1 MFVLR
6 ATDVP
11 QKFDPRAL
19 ARRQRIEYPKHDS
32 PVLFT
37 LKIDQLN
44 MKRALFCLLALF
56 LLVPFA
62 SAQEKLLT
70 VDEIFSPDPAVRVPF
85 GGSTVRVTWTADGR
99 SFRQMRDGRL
109 VRVNAETGEA
119 SPFFD
124 DKRFAAALVVV
135 AGMSA
140 SDANRISNS
149 ITLQF
154 DKSETAIL
162 LDHANDLWHYSIA
175 TGNLKRL
182 TNSKEEE
189 AETDFSPDGKWVSFV
204 RENDLF
210 VVDVERSRE
219 KQLTRD
225 GGKNI
230 YNGLLVWV
238 YEEELYGRGNKRGYW
253 WSPDSSK
260 IAFLR
265 LDDSKVPPFI
275 IPNDTV
281 TDQVIENTPYPQPGD
296 PNPTVRL
303 GVADVLRSSFI
314 PNAGRIP
321 GVGGR
326 LPSSVQR
333 FGDAVRF
340 ADLSAYK
347 PEDLLIARVVWNNAG
362 TVVFQALNR
371 EQTFLD
377 LNAMQPN
384 GKVEKIMQETTAA
397 WVEVYDNPEFLKDGS
412 MIWQSA
418 RNGWRHLY
426 HYDARGQLVRPLTNG
441 KWEVRNFYGVDP
453 DNVWGYFSATKDSHI
468 AENVYR
474 VKIADGT
481 VERISQ
487 GNGSHSALFNPTF
500 THYVAGW
507 SDVNTPAK
515 QRLNKA
521 DGSLVRVIN
530 ENQVDALAQYKLGP
544 ADFLNVKTRDGFEME
559 AMMIRPPDFNANK
572 KYPVLIYT
580 YAGPHA
586 PQVRNGWGGSRYMW
600 FQMLAQKGYVVWVC
614 DNRSASGKGEES
626 AWPIYKRMGELELR
640 DIEDGVGYLKSLTF
654 VDPERIGMF
663 GWSYGGFM
671 TSYAMTHS
679 KSFKMGISGGTVSD
693 WALYDSIYTERF
705 MLTPQNNKD
714 GYARTS
720 VLNAAKNLHGRLL
733 LIHGS
738 MDENVHM
745 QNTTKLIYE
754 LQKAGKQ
761 FDLMLYPTQRHGISN
776 PAQVHHW
783 YSMMT
788 DYVLRNL

>member
-1 MFVLR
+1 
-6 ATDVP
+6 
-11 QKFDPRAL
+11 
-19 ARRQRIEYPKHDS
+19 
-32 PVLFT
+32 
-37 LKIDQLN
+37 
-44 MKRALFCLLALF
+44 MKRASFCLLALF

-99 SFRQMRDGRL
+99 SFRQLRDGRL

-119 SPFFD
+119 TPFFD
-124 DKRFAAALVVV
+124 DKRFAAALVTA
-135 AGMSA
+135 AGMSTT
-140 SDANRISNS
+140 DANRISNS

-154 DKSETAIL
+154 DKSESAIL
-162 LDHANDLWHYSIA
+162 LNQANDLWHYTIA

-182 TNSKEEE
+182 TNSNEEE
-189 AETDFSPDGKWVSFV
+189 AEADFSPDGKWISFV
-204 RENDLF
+204 RANDLF
-210 VVDVERSRE
+210 VVGVENGRE

-225 GGKNI
+225 GSKNI
-230 YNGLLVWV
+230 YNGSLVWV

-296 PNPTVRL
+296 PNPVVRL
-303 GVADVLRSSFI
+303 GVADVLRSSFG

-321 GVGGR
+321 GIGRR

-333 FGDAVRF
+333 FGDAVKF

-347 PEDLLIARVVWNNAG
+347 PEDLLIARVAWNNAG
-362 TVVFQALNR
+362 SVVFQALNR

-377 LNAMQPN
+377 LNAMLPN
-384 GKVEKIMQETTAA
+384 GKVEKMMQETTAA

-418 RNGWRHLY
+418 RNGWRHLFL
-426 HYDARGQLVRPLTNG
+426 YDSRGQLTRQLTNG
-441 KWEVRNFYGVDP
+441 KWEIRNFYGVDP
-453 DNVWGYFSATKDSHI
+453 DNLWAYFSATKDSHI

-500 THYVAGW
+500 THYVGGW
-507 SDVNTPAK
+507 SDVNSPAK

-521 DGSLVRVIN
+521 DGSVVRVIN
-530 ENQVDALAQYKLGP
+530 ENEVDALAQYKLGP

-559 AMMIRPPDFNANK
+559 AMMIRPPEFDANK

-640 DIEDGVGYLKSLTF
+640 DIEDGVSYLKSLTF

-671 TSYAMTHS
+671 TSYALTHS
-679 KSFKMGISGGTVSD
+679 KSFKMGIAGGSVTD
-693 WALYDSIYTERF
+693 WSLYDSIYTERL
-705 MLTPQNNKD
+705 MRTPQNNRE
-714 GYARTS
+714 GYERTS
-720 VLNAAKNLHGRLL
+720 VLKAAKDLSGRLL
-733 LIHGS
+733 LIHGA
-738 MDENVHM
+738 MDDNVHM
-745 QNTTKLIYE
+745 QNTTKFAYE

-761 FDLMLYPTQRHGISN
+761 FDLMIYPTQRHGITD
-776 PAQVHHW
+776 PPQVHHM
-783 YSMMT
+783 YTMMT
-788 DYVLRNL
+788 EFILKNL

>member
-1 MFVLR
+1 
-6 ATDVP
+6 
-11 QKFDPRAL
+11 
-19 ARRQRIEYPKHDS
+19 
-32 PVLFT
+32 
-37 LKIDQLN
+37 
-44 MKRALFCLLALF
+44 MKRAFFGLLALF
-56 LLVPFA
+56 LLTPFA

-85 GGSTVRVTWTADGR
+85 GGTTVRVTWTSDGR

-119 SPFFD
+119 VPFFD

-140 SDANRISNS
+140 ADANRISNS

-154 DKSETAIL
+154 DKAESAIL
-162 LDHANDLWHYSIA
+162 LNHANDLWHYTIA

-189 AETDFSPDGKWVSFV
+189 AEADFSPDGKWVSFV

-210 VVDVERSRE
+210 VVDAERARE

-225 GGKNI
+225 GSNNI
-230 YNGLLVWV
+230 YNGSLVWV

-265 LDDSKVPPFI
+265 LDDSNVPPFV

-281 TDQVIENTPYPQPGD
+281 TDQVLENTPYPQPGD

-321 GVGGR
+321 GVGRR
-326 LPSSVQR
+326 LPSAVQR

-340 ADLSAYK
+340 ADLKKYK
-347 PEDLLIARVVWNNAG
+347 PEDLLIGRVAWSGDGGSVF
-362 TVVFQALNR
+362 FQAQNR

-377 LNAMQPN
+377 LVSATPD
-384 GKVEKIMQETTAA
+384 GKTSVVFTEESPA
-397 WVEVYDNPEFLKDGS
+397 WVAINDDPKFLKDGTFL
-412 MIWQSA
+412 WQSE
-418 RNGWRHLY
+418 RDGWNHLY
-426 HYDARGQLVRPLTNG
+426 HYRADGTLVKRLTEG
-441 KWEVRNFYGVDP
+441 KWEVRNVYGVDEAAG
-453 DNVWGYFSATKDSHI
+453 WIYFSGTKDSHI
-468 AENVYR
+468 AENIYR
-474 VKIADGT
+474 VKTTGGE
-481 VERISQ
+481 VERLSK
-487 GNGSHSALFNPTF
+487 GEGSHSALFNPTL

-507 SDVNTPAK
+507 SDVKTPAQ
-515 QRLNKA
+515 QRLLKA
-521 DGSLVRVIN
+521 DGSVVRVIN
-530 ENQVDALAQYKLGP
+530 ENRVDALAQYKLGP
-544 ADFLNVKTRDGFEME
+544 ADFLKVKTRDGFEME
-559 AMMIRPPDFNANK
+559 AMMIRPPDFDANK

-586 PQVRNGWGGSRYMW
+586 PQVRNGWGGSRYLW

-614 DNRSASGKGEES
+614 DNRTASGKGMES
-626 AWPIYKRMGELELR
+626 TWPVYKNMGPLELR
-640 DIEDGVGYLKSLTF
+640 DIEDGIGYLKSLTF
-654 VDPERIGMF
+654 IDPSRIGMF

-671 TSYAMTHS
+671 TAYAMTHS
-679 KSFKMGISGGTVSD
+679 KSFKMGIAGGTVSD
-693 WALYDSIYTERF
+693 WALYDSIYTERY
-705 MLTPQNNKD
+705 MLTPQNNRE
-714 GYARTS
+714 GYEKTS
-720 VLNAAKNLHGRLL
+720 VLRAAKDLHGRLL
-733 LIHGS
+733 LIHGM
-738 MDENVHM
+738 MDDNVHM
-745 QNTTKLIYE
+745 QNTTKLVYE

-761 FDLMLYPTQRHGISN
+761 FDLMLYPTQRHGVSN